1 MKIFS
6 RGVTRIGVA
15 PTFVST
21 AALRLRKALSSTGF
35 SDKTDVSAALAAPS
49 SSKKASNFVFGAT
62 TLTASSDSVKTSA
75 GVLTESE
82 RAADPVP
89 NRLDKKLDSCL
100 ILEDGII
107 FLQQNFENLS
117 KVVNVNAE
125 ALADL
130 LKKKTILRENFV
142 SNESTIANTNEK
154 TLKEILIPADSV
166 SDNGEVNLNVFI
178 TTSADSNNKTIRI
191 KIGNQVLYDSSLALP
206 SVLNPNN
213 GKIMIELTLL
223 KTSSNSGFLMGKSVI
238 VDTSGDVTQPG
249 IGTIT
254 NLDWSVD
261 QALIITG
268 QNSVSSAG
276 QITLKGGKFNLPSPV
291 TEYVK
296 WQYATQN
303 GNCVRR
309 KIAFGSEV
317 GGGSIIISNFESAPE
332 GDPNCP

>member
-1 MKIFS
+1 MAYDPIPGVDVVVEKVPPGNGRLLGSEETKEQLEERTGVIFS
-6 RGVTRIGVA
+6 KEEFT
-15 PTFVST
+15 T
-21 AALRLRKALSSTGF
+21 
-35 SDKTDVSAALAAPS
+35 
-49 SSKKASNFVFGAT
+49 SSKKRERFQQGLEPSTKFSINEF
-62 TLTASSDSVKTSA
+62 DS
-75 GVLTESE
+75 
-82 RAADPVP
+82 
-89 NRLDKKLDSCL
+89 
-100 ILEDGII
+100 
-107 FLQQNFENLS
+107 NFENLA

-261 QALIITG
+261 QVLIITG

-276 QITLKGGKFNLPSPV
+276 QITLQGGKFNLPSPV

>member
-1 MKIFS
+1 MAYDPIPGVDVVVEKVPPGNGRLLGSEETKEQLEERTGVIFS
-6 RGVTRIGVA
+6 KEEFT
-15 PTFVST
+15 T
-21 AALRLRKALSSTGF
+21 
-35 SDKTDVSAALAAPS
+35 
-49 SSKKASNFVFGAT
+49 SSKKRERFQQGLEPSTKFSINEF
-62 TLTASSDSVKTSA
+62 DS
-75 GVLTESE
+75 
-82 RAADPVP
+82 
-89 NRLDKKLDSCL
+89 
-100 ILEDGII
+100 
-107 FLQQNFENLS
+107 NFENLA

-291 TEYVK
+291 TEYVR

-309 KIAFGSEV
+309 KIAYGSEV
-317 GGGSIIISNFESAPE
+317 GGGPIVLTEFVP
-332 GDPNCP
+332 CPPGTP

>member
-1 MKIFS
+1 MAYDPIPGVDVVVEKVPPGNGRLLGSEETKEQLEERTGVIFS
-6 RGVTRIGVA
+6 KEEFT
-15 PTFVST
+15 T
-21 AALRLRKALSSTGF
+21 
-35 SDKTDVSAALAAPS
+35 
-49 SSKKASNFVFGAT
+49 SSKKRERFQQGLEPSTKFSINEF
-62 TLTASSDSVKTSA
+62 DS
-75 GVLTESE
+75 
-82 RAADPVP
+82 
-89 NRLDKKLDSCL
+89 
-100 ILEDGII
+100 
-107 FLQQNFENLS
+107 NFENLS

-125 ALADL
+125 SLADL

-142 SNESTIANTNEK
+142 SNESTIANTNEE

-191 KIGNQVLYDSSLALP
+191 KIGDQVLYDSSLALP

-261 QALIITG
+261 QVLIITG

-309 KIAFGSEV
+309 KIAYGSEV
-317 GGGSIIISNFESAPE
+317 GGGPIIISNFESAPE

>member
-1 MKIFS
+1 MAYDPIPGVDVVVEKVPPGNGRLLGSEETKEQLEERTGVIFS
-6 RGVTRIGVA
+6 KEEFT
-15 PTFVST
+15 T
-21 AALRLRKALSSTGF
+21 
-35 SDKTDVSAALAAPS
+35 
-49 SSKKASNFVFGAT
+49 SSKKRERFQQGLEPSTKFSINEF
-62 TLTASSDSVKTSA
+62 DS
-75 GVLTESE
+75 
-82 RAADPVP
+82 
-89 NRLDKKLDSCL
+89 
-100 ILEDGII
+100 
-107 FLQQNFENLS
+107 NFENLS

-261 QALIITG
+261 QVLIITG

-291 TEYVK
+291 TEYVS

-309 KIAFGSEV
+309 KIAYGSEV
-317 GGGSIIISNFESAPE
+317 GGGPIVLTAFEP
-332 GDPNCP
+332 CPPGTP

>member
-1 MKIFS
+1 MAYDPIPGVDVVVEKVPPGNGRLLGSEETKEQLEERTGVIFS
-6 RGVTRIGVA
+6 KEEFT
-15 PTFVST
+15 T
-21 AALRLRKALSSTGF
+21 
-35 SDKTDVSAALAAPS
+35 
-49 SSKKASNFVFGAT
+49 SSKKRERFQQGLEPSTKFSINEF
-62 TLTASSDSVKTSA
+62 DS
-75 GVLTESE
+75 
-82 RAADPVP
+82 
-89 NRLDKKLDSCL
+89 
-100 ILEDGII
+100 
-107 FLQQNFENLS
+107 NFENLS

-125 ALADL
+125 SLADL

-261 QALIITG
+261 QVLIITG

-291 TEYVK
+291 TEYVS

-309 KIAFGSEV
+309 KIAYGSEV
-317 GGGSIIISNFESAPE
+317 GGGPIVLTAFEP
-332 GDPNCP
+332 CPPGTP